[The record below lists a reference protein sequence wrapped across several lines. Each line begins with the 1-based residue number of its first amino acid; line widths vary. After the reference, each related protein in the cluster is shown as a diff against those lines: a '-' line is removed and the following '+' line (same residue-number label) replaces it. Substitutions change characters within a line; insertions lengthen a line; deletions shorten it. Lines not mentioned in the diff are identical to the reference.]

1 MRSSRFGGVYADV
14 RVCRSMLAEI
24 QQQLETV
31 VVFDRA
37 SCSRVAREVESASW
51 WNETNRHN
59 EQHSPLAQI

>member
-14 RVCRSMLAEI
+14 PVCRNMLAEI

-31 VVFDRA
+31 DRA

-51 WNETNRHN
+51 WNEANRHN